1 MTPTVRVPIK
11 FWVTAA
17 FSVSVACVI
26 AGLSVFVY
34 LRTGDDLLKTID
46 AGLRSRAEVL
56 AASVQHGD
64 PVGPIK
70 PTLIES
76 DEVFAQITNPSGHI
90 IRSSP
95 VLAGRRLVS
104 WSQAQSSGRSQLLDR
119 KIPGID
125 NVARILVVPVQTSH
139 GRFDVMVGES
149 LQDRRDQMT
158 QLATT
163 LAISG
168 AAAVCLLCAGSW
180 LAMAAALRPV
190 EQMRRQAAGISET
203 SSASRL
209 TLTRGNDEITRLGH
223 TLNKMLDRIDD
234 SIERER
240 RLIDRTSHELRTP
253 LAIQRIDL
261 DLALSGQQSAAELAV
276 ALASVSE
283 ENEHLTRLTDD
294 LLILAR
300 ARGGTLSVQL
310 NQTSLNDLIDQ
321 AKSTILAASKNT
333 AGAHVRYSAA
343 DALVRVDCAW
353 FRQAVIN
360 LVDNALR
367 HTPAGGHVD
376 VRISHNDSMVTLVVE
391 DTGPGFDERFLNQAF
406 EPFARGAAPESGNGS
421 AGLGLAI
428 VQAIAAAHHGQAWAE
443 NRPEGGSRVTVA
455 ISDGLA
461 ASRQSKRPNG

>member
-1 MTPTVRVPIK
+1 MMPRVRIPIK

-34 LRTGDDLLKTID
+34 WRTGTDLLKTID

-56 AASVQHGD
+56 VASVQRGH

-76 DEVFAQITNPSGHI
+76 DEVFAQITNPSGRI

-95 VLAGRRLVS
+95 VLAGHRLVS
-104 WSQAQSSGRSQLLDR
+104 PSQARSAARSQLFER
-119 KIPGID
+119 KIPEID
-125 NVARILVVPVQTSH
+125 NVARVLLVPVHTSR
-139 GRFDVMVGES
+139 GRVDVMVGVS
-149 LQDRRDQMT
+149 LQDRRDEMT
-158 QLATT
+158 QLAAT

-168 AAAVCLLCAGSW
+168 AAAVCVLCAGSW
-180 LAMAAALRPV
+180 LALAAALRPV

-203 SSASRL
+203 GSESRL
-209 TLTRGNDEITRLGH
+209 TLTRGGDEITRLGH
-223 TLNKMLDRIDD
+223 TLNQMLDRIED
-234 SIERER
+234 SVERER

-261 DLALSGQQSAAELAV
+261 DLALSGRQSAEELAA

-300 ARGGTLSVQL
+300 SRGGTLPVQL
-310 NQTSLNDLIDQ
+310 VETTLTDLLDD
-321 AKSTILAASKNT
+321 ARSTILAASRNS
-333 AGAHVRYSAA
+333 ASAHITYSAA
-343 DALVRVDCAW
+343 DARVRVDCAW

-360 LVDNALR
+360 LVDNAVR
-367 HTPAGGHVD
+367 HTPADGQVD
-376 VRISHNDSMVTLVVE
+376 VRIGHDNGTVTLVVE
-391 DTGPGFDERFLNQAF
+391 DTGPGFDDQFLLQAF
-406 EPFARGAAPESGNGS
+406 EPFARRGAADASSGS
-421 AGLGLAI
+421 TGLGLAI
-428 VQAIAAAHHGQAWAE
+428 VQAIAEAHRGDAWAE

-455 ISDGLA
+455 VSDGLT
-461 ASRQSKRPNG
+461 ST